1 MFAVELLHRYTP
13 DLARREAVKVY
24 DTAPEHL
31 SYAERIDVQTIAERL
46 EANGHALNARSM
58 QHVGPLGDALDLGAT
73 VAAAGEAVCQF
84 VLHRALVNPFELAAA
99 KTAIAECQLASSNLL
114 ALLDTEEQRKSDAA
128 HDVAKEFLAM
138 APERFVPLFEDL
150 ERHARKRF
158 PHLGPQL
165 DERGDNAVQSK

>member
-1 MFAVELLHRYTP
+1 MFAIELLHTYAP
-13 DLARREAVKVY
+13 DLARREKVKVY

-31 SYAERIDVQTIAERL
+31 SYAERCQVELISAQLEQTGLSLA
-46 EANGHALNARSM
+46 ARSM

-73 VAAAGEAVCQF
+73 VASAGEAICSF
-84 VLHRALVNPFELAAA
+84 VLHRALLNPFELANA

-128 HDVAKEFLAM
+128 HDVATQFLAT
-138 APERFVPLFEDL
+138 APDQFVPLFEDL

-165 DERGDNAVQSK
+165 DEKGSVNV